1 MGEGIGR
8 GNGGGLEERIGER
21 IGGGDGE
28 GMGVWEGEGMGAW
41 EGVDRVGMWQ
51 LQPQA

>member
-1 MGEGIGR
+1 M
-8 GNGGGLEERIGER
+8 EERIGER